1 MTEQLEPV
9 PRPPIWRT
17 ALLVLLCMFAS
28 LTSFVFSE
36 VGQDPVPLVGM
47 LGILAALVLPVSLCW
62 RHRAPLAITLV
73 VSGVALLLPLGTS
86 TALVALVS
94 LLTWRSSRWE
104 WPATAAVAVATAV
117 TFVRDVLAPS
127 ASAAFLQTVLAPP
140 DTPPE
145 ALVPLSW
152 WVVPIA
158 VVLTVGPAVG
168 IGLLRR
174 ANRTTRLADARAASA
189 GRQRAQLGDEL
200 ARQRERERIA
210 REVHDVL
217 GHRLSLLN
225 LHAGALEVNA
235 RDDAQLAQSAALVR
249 ASAARSMDDL
259 RSLLAVL
266 REDPDA
272 EPTMREPSL
281 ADLPAMIEEAV
292 AAGAPVSSS
301 VFLDRAET
309 ADPALA
315 RAVYR
320 VVQELLT
327 NARKH
332 ASGAQVRLSVQGG
345 PAEGICID
353 ARNSYLGAGAGHGP
367 GQGLQGVAERVE
379 LLGGHLAY
387 GLDDGGATFRVTVTL
402 PWRC

>member
-1 MTEQLEPV
+1 MTEQPEPV

-47 LGILAALVLPVSLCW
+47 LGMLIAILLPVTLGW
-62 RHRAPLAITLV
+62 RHRAPVVVPLV
-73 VSGVALLLPLGTS
+73 ASAVALVLPLGTS

-94 LLTWRSSRWE
+94 LLTWRSGRWE
-104 WPATAAVAVATAV
+104 WPVTAAVTAATAV
-117 TFVRDVLAPS
+117 TFTRDVLAPS
-127 ASAAFLQTVLAPP
+127 ADSAFLQTILAPP
-140 DTPPE
+140 DTPPPE
-145 ALVPLSW
+145 LVPLSW

-158 VVLTVGPAVG
+158 VALTVGPAVG

-174 ANRTTRLADARAASA
+174 ANRSARLADQRAERA
-189 GRQRAQLGDEL
+189 GRQRERLGDEL

-249 ASAARSMDDL
+249 ASASRSMDDL

-266 REDPDA
+266 REDPNA
-272 EPTMREPSL
+272 EPAIAEPSL
-281 ADLPAMIEEAV
+281 VDLPAMIEESL
-292 AAGAPVSSS
+292 AAGATVSSS

-332 ASGAQVRLSVQGG
+332 APGAQVRLSVQGG
-345 PAEGICID
+345 PAAGITID
-353 ARNSYLGAGAGHGP
+353 AQNPYLGPAAGHSS